1 MRTQRKNYGIYLSG
15 YASEGGVKDAAR
27 EHRKQIDNH
36 GALKT
41 HGSDLTT
48 ATQAMQDYA
57 MAQLR
62 FKKGTVQDVVRTN
75 NYLYAGSRRHAS
87 NWPLSSGS
95 PRNVCNKGTL
105 LHSFCPKA
113 FATHRS
119 FRLRSDMWQ
128 TGHWLL
134 RVKLQKAGN

>member
-1 MRTQRKNYGIYLSG
+1 
-15 YASEGGVKDAAR
+15 
-27 EHRKQIDNH
+27 
-36 GALKT
+36 
-41 HGSDLTT
+41 
-48 ATQAMQDYA
+48 

-105 LHSFCPKA
+105 PHSFCPKA

-119 FRLRSDMWQ
+119 LRLRSDMRQ

-134 RVKLQKAGN
+134 RVKLQKAGSWFSSVQNADIQRESNQSAQLFTPT

>member
-15 YASEGGVKDAAR
+15 YASEGGVKDVGR

-41 HGSDLTT
+41 HGSDMTT

-62 FKKGTVQDVVRTN
+62 FKKGTV
-75 NYLYAGSRRHAS
+75 
-87 NWPLSSGS
+87 
-95 PRNVCNKGTL
+95 
-105 LHSFCPKA
+105 
-113 FATHRS
+113 
-119 FRLRSDMWQ
+119 
-128 TGHWLL
+128 
-134 RVKLQKAGN
+134 